1 MLLNTK
7 RLWYALWEKCMLDNY
22 LGMSYGSAGPE
33 FNVNE
38 LIIYTKWGVFKAET
52 DIKACIDQLSK
63 CCKQRFCRNL
73 TLNLHV
79 C

>member
-1 MLLNTK
+1 
-7 RLWYALWEKCMLDNY
+7 MLDNY

-38 LIIYTKWGVFKAET
+38 LIIYTKQGVFKAET

-63 CCKQRFCRNL
+63 CCKQEVLQEPNPEFMFVNIISTQRDNI
-73 TLNLHV
+73 
-79 C
+79 

>member
-52 DIKACIDQLSK
+52 DLK
-63 CCKQRFCRNL
+63 CFKVSGKEFKMAPQR
-73 TLNLHV
+73 
-79 C
+79 